1 VRYIESFSADHPDI
15 KTCRTLTLIAKC
27 LMTLAS
33 HSTIEQNAKEP
44 WMVRLNEFVQ
54 VGTQKHVFFLI
65 LEYLS
70 FVEQCTSFYEFHQLC
85 ICKRYKETREY
96 ELMILYRWMMI
107 LVKMMAYYY

>member
-1 VRYIESFSADHPDI
+1 MTYVIYYTDHPDT

-54 VGTQKHVFFLI
+54 VQSFIFHVFFLI
-65 LEYLS
+65 GALLN
-70 FVEQCTSFYEFHQLC
+70 
-85 ICKRYKETREY
+85 
-96 ELMILYRWMMI
+96 
-107 LVKMMAYYY
+107 

>member
-1 VRYIESFSADHPDI
+1 MNKIDHPDT

-54 VGTQKHVFFLI
+54 VQKEKKHVFFSL
-65 LEYLS
+65 
-70 FVEQCTSFYEFHQLC
+70 F
-85 ICKRYKETREY
+85 
-96 ELMILYRWMMI
+96 
-107 LVKMMAYYY
+107 

>member
-1 VRYIESFSADHPDI
+1 MLIFAVDHPDT

-54 VGTQKHVFFLI
+54 VRFYKSTFFHIIYFTLFPCRTIHII
-65 LEYLS
+65 L
-70 FVEQCTSFYEFHQLC
+70 
-85 ICKRYKETREY
+85 
-96 ELMILYRWMMI
+96 
-107 LVKMMAYYY
+107 